1 MVIPTLTPIGLLGR
15 VGDAAVARCARA
27 GEGVLT
33 ATMAMAFIWM
43 GAEPSPDLNDDASSS
58 LSLNDDACSS
68 LSLNDDDAIPRY
80 SRCLDPRL
88 TITT

>member
-43 GAEPSPDLNDDASSS
+43 GAEPSPDLNDDA
-58 LSLNDDACSS
+58 CSS